1 MTELGLASGREPGF
15 FWLSRSRTEIF
26 RDVILQSRSRTE
38 YRYPEKLIS
47 RNQSVGT
54 VGKRASRNQSSQ
66 FLSPFLIFFL
76 SPSTSSFSFLFS
88 PSLLSAPSFYS
99 LYTAAIIPPPA
110 NPFQNTTDH
119 NATITKS
126 ITTASIK
133 AFPVP
138 PCPAKPASIS
148 SSSFSTINLK
158 FPMRLD
164 RKLERERECRVRER
178 EAKRRGVV
186 WEKKPRRKNKRKID

>member
-1 MTELGLASGREPGF
+1 MLSSNTPPTRAGFGSGTDL
-15 FWLSRSRTEIF
+15 FWLSRSRTENI
-26 RDVILQSRSRTE
+26 RDAILHSRSRTE
-38 YRYPEKLIS
+38 YRYPEKPVS

-66 FLSPFLIFFL
+66 FISPFLIFFL

-119 NATITKS
+119 NATITKP
-126 ITTASIK
+126 ITTASIQVD
-133 AFPVP
+133 FPVP
-138 PCPAKPASIS
+138 PCPAKPTSIS
-148 SSSFSTINLK
+148 SSSFSTTNLK
-158 FPMRLD
+158 FHQKPQQPIANRIQA
-164 RKLERERECRVRER
+164 REREREK
-178 EAKRRGVV
+178 AKYL
-186 WEKKPRRKNKRKID
+186 